1 MSSQTDDNVP
11 QKAPPTTSLVLGY
24 PTLAAYIG
32 ATPELTIFRRF
43 TNLQTQS
50 LLYYQAELIY
60 LEGQL
65 RDLEVQA
72 SNSEDLAR
80 FARDWE
86 WLGAVDLN
94 GGLNHHMT
102 VMLRIRTVMKEYN
115 ELLLQQAGLATLP
128 KPGGYDLHYLQDWL
142 LEPKGGKFPL
152 QGPDRNW
159 VYSNDLLALRRRAE
173 SDFFAKWVSE
183 RLLPWYHRI
192 LGRYIHKKNPLRE
205 NEVTYSDSLILMA
218 ASMLATT
225 LAALLI
231 VAPVVVLYEV
241 CSMRARL
248 GLMATFTVL
257 FSLCVARLTGAKRT
271 DVFAATAAF
280 AAVQAVFLG
289 SNGVGP
295 VTLISASGINGTSF
309 VQSGLGVK

>member
-11 QKAPPTTSLVLGY
+11 EKAPPTTSLVLGY

-94 GGLNHHMT
+94 GVLNHHMT
-102 VMLRIRTVMKEYN
+102 VMLRIRTVMKEY
-115 ELLLQQAGLATLP
+115 
-128 KPGGYDLHYLQDWL
+128 
-142 LEPKGGKFPL
+142 
-152 QGPDRNW
+152 
-159 VYSNDLLALRRRAE
+159 
-173 SDFFAKWVSE
+173 
-183 RLLPWYHRI
+183 
-192 LGRYIHKKNPLRE
+192 
-205 NEVTYSDSLILMA
+205 
-218 ASMLATT
+218 SMFEISQLSH
-225 LAALLI
+225 
-231 VAPVVVLYEV
+231 EH
-241 CSMRARL
+241 AR
-248 GLMATFTVL
+248 
-257 FSLCVARLTGAKRT
+257 S
-271 DVFAATAAF
+271 
-280 AAVQAVFLG
+280 
-289 SNGVGP
+289 
-295 VTLISASGINGTSF
+295 
-309 VQSGLGVK
+309 

>member
-1 MSSQTDDNVP
+1 MNSP
-11 QKAPPTTSLVLGY
+11 EAKA
-24 PTLAAYIG
+24 
-32 ATPELTIFRRF
+32 
-43 TNLQTQS
+43 
-50 LLYYQAELIY
+50 
-60 LEGQL
+60 
-65 RDLEVQA
+65 
-72 SNSEDLAR
+72 NSD
-80 FARDWE
+80 
-86 WLGAVDLN
+86 
-94 GGLNHHMT
+94 
-102 VMLRIRTVMKEYN
+102 

-159 VYSNDLLALRRRAE
+159 IYSNDLLALRRRAE
-173 SDFFAKWVSE
+173 SDFFAKWLSE

-205 NEVTYSDSLILMA
+205 NEVAYSDSLILMA

-231 VAPVVVLYEV
+231 VAPVVVLYETS
-241 CSMRARL
+241 SMSARL
-248 GLMATFTVL
+248 GLMAIFTVL
-257 FSLCVARLTGAKRT
+257 FSLCVARPTGAKRT
-271 DVFAATAAF
+271 DVFAATAAYAFFPPYETGFLRANNISF

-295 VTLISASGINGTSF
+295 VRLISASGINGTSF